1 MVLPESGG
9 LIGCPLFIVTGA
21 DGESLVSANSSFD
34 RASLTDDQES
44 VQTRTSMAS
53 LRRRRLLMTSL
64 PQFSARLR
72 PKRCVVGQTVRF
84 SCCVSGLPEPN
95 VTWSRADGTT
105 LTNSKRV
112 RITVCRLS
120 KSYCTQYVVV
130 GLINALDRNRR
141 IVNHDNHTIYYV
153 KHARECSLPPAS
165 KQFQRKQKTN
175 LGDEVFLVSIT

>member
-1 MVLPESGG
+1 MQKSVLNKQGKFGVKISWRYTDMAIFVLRCFILTHPV
-9 LIGCPLFIVTGA
+9 LFNVTGA
-21 DGESLVSANSSFD
+21 DGESLASANSSFD

-53 LRRRRLLMTSL
+53 LRRRRLLMTSS

-105 LTNSKRV
+105 LTNSKRI
-112 RITVCRLS
+112 RITVCCLT
-120 KSYCTQYVVV
+120 KSYTVFTC
-130 GLINALDRNRR
+130 L
-141 IVNHDNHTIYYV
+141 
-153 KHARECSLPPAS
+153 
-165 KQFQRKQKTN
+165 TN
-175 LGDEVFLVSIT
+175 YRTGPK